1 MSMLHELSF
10 PVDGVRDFQERDP
23 SQCVS
28 LVTLGI
34 HVHSHKDMNAQL
46 LEL

>member
-1 MSMLHELSF
+1 MSMFCELSF
-10 PVDGVRDFQERDP
+10 PIDGVRDYQERDH

-34 HVHSHKDMNAQL
+34 HVHSHKDMNA
-46 LEL
+46 